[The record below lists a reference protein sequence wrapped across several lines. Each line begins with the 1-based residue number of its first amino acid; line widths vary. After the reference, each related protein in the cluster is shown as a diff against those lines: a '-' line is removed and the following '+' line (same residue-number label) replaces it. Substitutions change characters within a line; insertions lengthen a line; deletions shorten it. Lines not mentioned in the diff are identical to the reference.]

1 MPAAAVIPALI
12 VYISVVA
19 VKTLVVGLWGTVA
32 SRTVFG
38 LVYRPFSVSLTL
50 PEDPA
55 LSLTACAVWDS
66 GLLL

>member
-19 VKTLVVGLWGTVA
+19 VKTLVVGLWGTVTE
-32 SRTVFG
+32 SHR
-38 LVYRPFSVSLTL
+38 LVLFLWSFSVSLTL
-50 PEDPA
+50 PEDLA
-55 LSLTACAVWDS
+55 LSLPAVSWDS